1 MLPNRSWRAVSSV
14 ALALVAA
21 SIGTGRSLADDARIR
36 IVSPRHLATA
46 LGPTTIELE
55 VALPSGARVERVDV
69 VVDEVLV
76 ASVTEAPWSV
86 EWDAGDGQRGH
97 QIVAEL
103 FLTDG
108 TSVRA
113 SSRTSKLRINQV
125 EEVGLVN
132 LYAVVRDKSGDY
144 VADLGQDDFEVL
156 ENGTRQTIKRFS
168 TEHKRLRVAI
178 VLDTSRTM
186 EGKKLAKA
194 KGAAIDF
201 VQDLQPE
208 DEALVVTFSDS
219 VRTMQDIT
227 SDKPALTTAI
237 ETTAASGGTAL
248 YDAIWR
254 TCRKLRGFDGR
265 RVLVLLSDGRDVAI
279 NGLEPGSLHTLN
291 EAVEQALRTEVMIFA
306 IGLGRNLDTELDF
319 YRQTPV
325 GQILR
330 RMAAETGGRALI
342 SSGAGELRKA
352 FADVAADLRHQYAL
366 AYVSTDQR
374 DDGKWREIKVLTAR
388 KGLEVITRRGY
399 YAPTKDDSGAASR

>member
-1 MLPNRSWRAVSSV
+1 
-14 ALALVAA
+14 
-21 SIGTGRSLADDARIR
+21 
-36 IVSPRHLATA
+36 

-55 VALPSGARVERVDV
+55 LSVPPGRQLARVDV
-69 VVDEVLV
+69 SVDDTLV
-76 ASVTEAPWSV
+76 ASLSGPPWEV
-86 EWDAGDGQRGH
+86 AWDAGDGQRGH

-103 FLTDG
+103 FLADG
-108 TSVRA
+108 TSVRG
-113 SSRTSKLRINQV
+113 SSRTSRLRINQV

-132 LYAVVRDKSGDY
+132 LYAVVRDKTGDY
-144 VADLGQDDFEVL
+144 VSDLGQEDFEVL
-156 ENGTRQTIKRFS
+156 ENGTKQTIKRFS

-186 EGKKLAKA
+186 EGKKLTKA
-194 KGAAIDF
+194 KSAAIDF

-227 SDKPALTTAI
+227 SSKPELTSAI
-237 ETTAASGGTAL
+237 ETTEASGGTAL
-248 YDAIWR
+248 YDAVWR

-306 IGLGRNLDTELDF
+306 IGLGRNLDSELDF

-325 GQILR
+325 AEILR

-352 FADVAADLRHQYAL
+352 FTDVSEDLRHQYLL

-374 DDGKWREIKVLTAR
+374 HDGKWREIQVLTAR

-399 YAPTKDDSGAASR
+399 YAQTEEDSGAASR